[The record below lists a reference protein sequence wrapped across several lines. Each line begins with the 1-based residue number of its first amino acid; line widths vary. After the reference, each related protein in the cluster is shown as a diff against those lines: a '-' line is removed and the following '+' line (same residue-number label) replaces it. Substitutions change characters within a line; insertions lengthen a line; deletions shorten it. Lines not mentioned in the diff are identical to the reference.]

1 YWTLPIPRNSLGLRV
16 STRLVPSAFGFLGH
30 ASAVAQADPLVTAR
44 EMNRKKNPAKRL
56 RELARIS
63 ISTSQSEGLLMHSK
77 MRPVW
82 ARKSGV
88 CFPPK
93 KTFREATTAGNEII
107 RGSVVVENSV
117 RANPG

>member
-1 YWTLPIPRNSLGLRV
+1 
-16 STRLVPSAFGFLGH
+16 
-30 ASAVAQADPLVTAR
+30 
-44 EMNRKKNPAKRL
+44 MNRKKNPAKRL

-82 ARKSGV
+82 GAKAVPLYPRKQ
-88 CFPPK
+88 
-93 KTFREATTAGNEII
+93 TFIEATTAGNEII